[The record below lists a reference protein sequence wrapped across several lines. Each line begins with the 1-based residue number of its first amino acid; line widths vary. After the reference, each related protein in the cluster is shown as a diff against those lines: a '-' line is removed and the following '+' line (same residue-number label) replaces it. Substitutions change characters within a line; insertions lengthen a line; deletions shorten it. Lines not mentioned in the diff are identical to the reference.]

1 MCSVTRSA
9 EQWYGRVIWKYSMK
23 LIEAPLW
30 ETFAGDL
37 VRSHENLNQTDG
49 NRDRK
54 RRVNYNE
61 ETKKRTW
68 QQTG

>member
-1 MCSVTRSA
+1 MHSVTGSA
-9 EQWYGRVIWKYSMK
+9 EQWYSRSIWKYYMK

-37 VRSHENLNQTDG
+37 VNGHENLNQNDG

-54 RRVNYNE
+54 
-61 ETKKRTW
+61 
-68 QQTG
+68 GG

>member
-1 MCSVTRSA
+1 
-9 EQWYGRVIWKYSMK
+9 MK